1 MFVPKSEC
9 KSKAFIRNGQGKTR
23 KNFRKMK
30 NTQLL
35 KTTNRRNILHTKK
48 KEKYEVQRK
57 KTTKR
62 KKNSFSNVTKYGYRK
77 KHDNG
82 ASLISPKR
90 SLGRK

>member
-1 MFVPKSEC
+1 MFVPESEC

-35 KTTNRRNILHTKK
+35 KTTNRRNILQTTE

-57 KTTKR
+57 KQGKER
-62 KKNSFSNVTKYGYRK
+62 KMPATPKKKLAVRPA
-77 KHDNG
+77 KHDKN
-82 ASLISPKR
+82 LR
-90 SLGRK
+90 ST